1 MEPGCEGAATRQ
13 QKEGVGTLQWGVEYA
28 LLCSSGV
35 TGKVAASISD
45 RRGNGL
51 CMGERALDMGV
62 SRTNFH
68 PDSECQLR
76 GLASPASPHFPPLL
90 KPRQD
95 CLLRPRAHFLLL
107 LSGLRG
113 QAEQE
118 NRSPVGPRALALR
131 TPQRWL
137 PFKPGGT
144 LLAEGSQSLSLSLLQ
159 VPSLPAFLPGLS
171 PAVPELLSPCLGG
184 TRISPMPA
192 GNATRSRGTLRRPRP
207 VLLQPQRRSAPPPP
221 LLPLM
226 VLP

>member
-1 MEPGCEGAATRQ
+1 MEPGCEWATMRQ
-13 QKEGVGTLQWGVEYA
+13 QKGRSWDPPWEADYA
-28 LLCSSGV
+28 LLSSSGV

-107 LSGLRG
+107 LIGLRG

-144 LLAEGSQSLSLSLLQ
+144 LLAEGSHSLSLSLLQ
-159 VPSLPAFLPGLS
+159 VPSLPAFLP
-171 PAVPELLSPCLGG
+171 
-184 TRISPMPA
+184 
-192 GNATRSRGTLRRPRP
+192 
-207 VLLQPQRRSAPPPP
+207 
-221 LLPLM
+221 
-226 VLP
+226 

>member
-76 GLASPASPHFPPLL
+76 GLASPDSPHCPTPSNA
-90 KPRQD
+90 Q
-95 CLLRPRAHFLLL
+95 
-107 LSGLRG
+107 SGLSD
-113 QAEQE
+113 A
-118 NRSPVGPRALALR
+118 
-131 TPQRWL
+131 PQ
-137 PFKPGGT
+137 G
-144 LLAEGSQSLSLSLLQ
+144 SLSHATQQSQ
-159 VPSLPAFLPGLS
+159 
-171 PAVPELLSPCLGG
+171 G
-184 TRISPMPA
+184 T
-192 GNATRSRGTLRRPRP
+192 G
-207 VLLQPQRRSAPPPP
+207 
-221 LLPLM
+221 
-226 VLP
+226 